1 MPRRSGAAATLMPR
15 IGAAPSAMLVVSL
28 LLSWGLV
35 NARVR
40 AQEVQRIEMAPPGT
54 DRIEPRNKVAYT
66 AQATW
71 LVRLATGIDLS
82 AQAVSLLKA
91 VRSSRTGLRADT
103 VFNYHLNRAE
113 GKM

>member
-54 DRIEPRNKVAYT
+54 DRIEPRNDPPMRIEARNDPPPRI
-66 AQATW
+66 QAAP
-71 LVRLATGIDLS
+71 LVRG
-82 AQAVSLLKA
+82 
-91 VRSSRTGLRADT
+91 
-103 VFNYHLNRAE
+103 
-113 GKM
+113 

>member
-54 DRIEPRNKVAYT
+54 DRIEPRNDPPMRIEARNDPPPRSI
-66 AQATW
+66 
-71 LVRLATGIDLS
+71 RLLLILPRRNLALFLGLID
-82 AQAVSLLKA
+82 ASLA
-91 VRSSRTGLRADT
+91 R
-103 VFNYHLNRAE
+103 FE
-113 GKM
+113 